1 MMRKLLA
8 PLPGLL
14 LFVSLVTTASA
25 QFTPEELGQRVFWES
40 FLKTATIVRTEKVG
54 EGVTRPTKVYLKQ
67 MDTEGKA
74 IWKSVREELS
84 DGALDDWRFEI
95 AAYRLDKLIGL
106 GLIPP
111 VVERDLDGRPG
122 SLSLFAQSK
131 YSLLK
136 VMDDGIP
143 IPPEAADKTNKLK
156 YLTRAF
162 DCLIANDD
170 RTQQNILY
178 TEDWRTILIDHSR
191 AFRSDK
197 PHVERLIYGRN
208 GFKTI
213 DGKPMLFRQLPRTF
227 VQAVRGLEAAD
238 IKAAVGDTLTD
249 NEIAAIMGR
258 QKVLLAEID
267 DLIKEKGEAAVLY

>member
-1 MMRKLLA
+1 MKRLLSPA
-8 PLPGLL
+8 LGIFLIAI
-14 LFVSLVTTASA
+14 FVAAASA

-40 FLKTATIVRTEKVG
+40 FLKTARIVKTEKVD
-54 EGVTRPTKVYLKQ
+54 EGVTHPTKVTLRQ
-67 MDTEGKA
+67 MDTEAKA
-74 IWKSVREELS
+74 FWKGVREQLS

-95 AAYRLDKLIGL
+95 AAYRIDKLLGL

-111 VVERDLDGRPG
+111 AVERDLDGRPG
-122 SLSLFAQSK
+122 SLSLFAASK
-131 YSLLK
+131 ASLLK
-136 VMDDGIP
+136 IMDEGIP
-143 IPPEAADKTNKLK
+143 IPPEAAPRVNRLK

-191 AFRSDK
+191 AFRADS
-197 PHVERLIYGRN
+197 PHRERLIYGRN

-213 DGKPMLFRQLPRTF
+213 DGKPMLFRQLPRAF

-238 IKAAVGDTLTD
+238 IRAAVGDTLTED
-249 NEIAAIMGR
+249 EVAAIMAR
-258 QKVLLAEID
+258 KKVLLAEVD
-267 DLIKEKGEAAVLY
+267 DMIKDKGEAAVLY

>member
-1 MMRKLLA
+1 MNKSLVPVLSILILATLA
-8 PLPGLL
+8 P
-14 LFVSLVTTASA
+14 AAWA

-74 IWKSVREELS
+74 IWKNIREQLS

-95 AAYRLDKLIGL
+95 AAYRVDKLLGL

-111 VVERDLDGRPG
+111 VVERDLDGQPG
-122 SLSLFAQSK
+122 ALSLFVTSK

-136 VMDDGIP
+136 VMDEGIP
-143 IPPEAADKTNKLK
+143 IPPAAADKTNKLK

-191 AFRSDK
+191 AFRSDRA
-197 PHVERLIYGRN
+197 HVERLIYGRN

-238 IKAAVGDTLTD
+238 VKAAVGSYLTD
-249 NEIAAIMGR
+249 DEIAAIMGR
-258 QKVLLAEID
+258 KKILLAEID
-267 DLIKEKGEAAVLY
+267 DLIKDKGEKAVLY